1 VVRFEIPVYYKDWKT
16 VIRFILITIV
26 SVILFY
32 VIYFVEG
39 PHVYFLIVISS
50 PPQGY
55 IILIAVFG
63 EIIYL
68 KLLDFGILPLRETVA
83 QKLRQ
88 QTNLTTYYIKQEG
101 KQRRKYDSAL
111 YFIAQK
117 ELLDEFKPLLVRLR
131 EWEEK
136 RSNVGT

>member
-1 VVRFEIPVYYKDWKT
+1 MVNFEIPVYYKDWKT
-16 VIRFILITIV
+16 MIRFILITIV
-26 SVILFY
+26 SVVLFY

-39 PHVYFLIVISS
+39 PHVHFLIVLST

-68 KLLDFGILPLRETVA
+68 ILLDFGILPLRETME
-83 QKLRQ
+83 QKLRHE
-88 QTNLTTYYIKQEG
+88 TNLTNYYKEQEG

-117 ELLDEFKPLLVRLR
+117 ELLDEFKPLLARLR

-136 RSNVGT
+136 RSNVRT